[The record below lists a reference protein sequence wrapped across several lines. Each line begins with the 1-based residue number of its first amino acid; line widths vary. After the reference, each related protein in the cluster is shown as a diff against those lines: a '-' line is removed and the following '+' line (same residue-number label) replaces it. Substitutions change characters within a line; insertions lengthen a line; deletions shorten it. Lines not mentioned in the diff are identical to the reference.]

1 MLEQLRKISEIP
13 CVNGGERSFS
23 SFLEN
28 YFKQKSFAVQRLPG
42 NHILV
47 RKSDLKPNT
56 VLFTPMDSPGF
67 VCLYRE
73 DGIAYLSP
81 TSKALDD
88 IKDFDSVINNEGVFF
103 KLEETKYDKST
114 FCVKN
119 DQIRLGESLSV
130 SSTVSVVDS
139 VITGRFAS
147 KYACVAMLMK
157 LAELITNPDVAICF
171 TAGFHSGAKAESNV
185 LKRIG
190 ANNAIL
196 LNFADVGDSLQMPI
210 LAIKDG
216 KHFSSD
222 VLSNAFSESCSENGF
237 PLRKIVFDKAISAA
251 ERIYAPHVREV
262 LSLALPCSNLYSD
275 REKVFAI
282 DAMLQALTHF
292 FNTNKF

>member
-114 FCVKN
+114 F
-119 DQIRLGESLSV
+119 
-130 SSTVSVVDS
+130 
-139 VITGRFAS
+139 
-147 KYACVAMLMK
+147 
-157 LAELITNPDVAICF
+157 
-171 TAGFHSGAKAESNV
+171 
-185 LKRIG
+185 
-190 ANNAIL
+190 
-196 LNFADVGDSLQMPI
+196 
-210 LAIKDG
+210 
-216 KHFSSD
+216 
-222 VLSNAFSESCSENGF
+222 
-237 PLRKIVFDKAISAA
+237 
-251 ERIYAPHVREV
+251 
-262 LSLALPCSNLYSD
+262 
-275 REKVFAI
+275 
-282 DAMLQALTHF
+282 
-292 FNTNKF
+292 